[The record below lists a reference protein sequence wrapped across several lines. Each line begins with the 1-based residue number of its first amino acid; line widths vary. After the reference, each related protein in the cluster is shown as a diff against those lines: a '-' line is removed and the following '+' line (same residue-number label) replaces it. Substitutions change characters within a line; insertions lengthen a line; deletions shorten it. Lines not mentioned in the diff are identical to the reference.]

1 MGPKGTREGS
11 ALALPP
17 PALLIHQVY
26 FPLGS
31 CVFPEPQKKTG
42 QEPTAHGVPIN
53 SCRTCQHARP
63 PLQIEAQR
71 TDIRPRH
78 RVGHYWSNLT
88 AAVYLPI
95 KWTRTWAHSEN
106 WWRTGRR
113 PGVLQSWDH
122 KKSDTTWR
130 LNNNNIFSPHPAME
144 PDHLLK

>member
-31 CVFPEPQKKTG
+31 CVFPGPQKKTG

-95 KWTRTWAHSEN
+95 KWTWTRAHSEN

-130 LNNNNIFSPHPAME
+130 LNNNIFSPHPAME